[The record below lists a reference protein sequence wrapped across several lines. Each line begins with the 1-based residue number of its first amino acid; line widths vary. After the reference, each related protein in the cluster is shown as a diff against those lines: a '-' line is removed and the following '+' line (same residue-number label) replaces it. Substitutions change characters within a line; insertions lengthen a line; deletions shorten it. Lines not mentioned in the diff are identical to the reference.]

1 MPRIRDILH
10 NGEPGQRTTIQG
22 WVRTKR
28 EAKGLTFVE
37 VNDGSSMAGLQVVL
51 NADLANYDTVVKDLT
66 TGSSVAIGG
75 TLVESPGKG
84 QRVELQGET
93 ITVFGTADGETYPLQ
108 KKRHSFEYL
117 RTLGHLRSRTNT
129 LGAVFRVRNACAQAI
144 HQFFKEQGFLWIHTP
159 IITASDCEGAGEMFA
174 VTGLNLANPP
184 KGPDGGVDY
193 SQDFFGKPAY
203 LTVSGQLEAEIMAMA
218 FTDVYT
224 FGPTFRAENSNTSRH
239 LAEFWMVEPERAFC
253 DLVGNMDLAEEFL
266 KYIFHSVLEQCPE
279 DMAFFN
285 DRIDNSVLATA
296 DNIINNTFERITYT
310 EAVALLEKCDRTF
323 EYPVEWGID
332 LQSEHERYLAEELF
346 KKPVIVTD
354 YPTAIKAFY
363 MRLNDGG
370 ETVAAM
376 DVLAPKVGE
385 IIGGSQREE
394 RLDVLERRI
403 VEAGLPIEDYWWYL
417 DLRRFGTVPHAG
429 FGLGFERLVQFMTG
443 MGNIRD
449 VIPFPRTPDSIEF

>member
-1 MPRIRDILH
+1 M
-10 NGEPGQRTTIQG
+10 
-22 WVRTKR
+22 
-28 EAKGLTFVE
+28 
-37 VNDGSSMAGLQVVL
+37 
-51 NADLANYDTVVKDLT
+51 
-66 TGSSVAIGG
+66 
-75 TLVESPGKG
+75 
-84 QRVELQGET
+84 ELQGET

-144 HQFFKEQGFLWIHTP
+144 HQFFNEQGFLWIHTP